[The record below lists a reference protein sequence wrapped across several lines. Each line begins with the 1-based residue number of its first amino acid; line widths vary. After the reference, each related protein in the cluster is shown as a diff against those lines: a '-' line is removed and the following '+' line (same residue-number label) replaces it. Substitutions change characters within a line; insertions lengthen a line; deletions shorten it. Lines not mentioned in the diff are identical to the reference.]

1 MDRMVTKTM
10 AELYLQQG
18 HLQEAYEIYK
28 ALAEKDPFD
37 AEIQEK
43 LEELEEKLHLSS
55 PPNFPYPL
63 SKEEKI
69 RHLEKWL
76 TNIRKRK
83 GRNGKFSL

>member
-37 AEIQEK
+37 LEIQERVN
-43 LEELEEKLHLSS
+43 ELKEKLHPI
-55 PPNFPYPL
+55 PPPKFFYPL
-63 SKEEKI
+63 SVEE
-69 RHLEKWL
+69 RVRYLEKWL
-76 TNIRKRK
+76 ANIRKR
-83 GRNGKFSL
+83 RRS